1 MRGGDVDGVVVGAKA
16 CAVWGNQETDAVFLH
31 GCPGEFVE
39 IGHIAVGECGG
50 KIAVTEGAAGRGV
63 AGKED
68 VNGGVVAGGVADVE
82 RLGFVGADLC
92 GGADALG
99 AEALAF
105 FGDAG
110 QGEPAGL
117 VVWGDEDDGIR
128 VGFGP
133 IENERDGLIKG
144 Q

>member
-16 CAVWGNQETDAVFLH
+16 CAVWGNQETDAVFFH
-31 GCPGEFVE
+31 GRSGEFRE
-39 IGHIAVGECGG
+39 IGCIAVGECNGEV
-50 KIAVTEGAAGRGV
+50 AVAEGADGRGV

-82 RLGFVGADLC
+82 CIGFVGADLC

-99 AEALAF
+99 TEALAF

-117 VVWGDEDDGIR
+117 VVWGDEDDG
-128 VGFGP
+128 VGVGLGP
-133 IENERDGLIKG
+133 VEDERNGVIEG